1 MGAEDYGVEAAELAA
16 HAKRV
21 HDIAERVNTARQAV
35 DEVGLGGVDI
45 YGLLCSPLVIPAI
58 QMFQGENDELVES
71 AANLGAGIAEAI
83 ESAAATYEALEEQA
97 AAHAKAIED
106 AL

>member
-1 MGAEDYGVEAAELAA
+1 MGAEDYGVDAAELAA

-58 QMFQGENDELVES
+58 QIFQGENDELVES
-71 AANLGAGIAEAI
+71 AANLARGIAGAI
-83 ESAAATYEALEEQA
+83 ESASSTYEALEDQA
-97 AAHAKAIED
+97 AEHMKNVQD